1 MAATARR
8 GLPVPEARVT
18 PSFDQW
24 SKDFLAELAITSNVS
39 AAARVAGVSSRAVY
53 EARRTNAEFNRAW
66 QQALCDGYDTL
77 ELDLLRRLREGEL
90 KPRAGAKRGT
100 RSFDNA
106 TAFRLLVAH
115 RDSVARE
122 RALREDQDADAIIA
136 SINVKLELMRERSL
150 AQRAES
156 DSEGGGDDQ

>member
-1 MAATARR
+1 MAAMARR
-8 GLPVPEARVT
+8 GAGAPESRPA

-24 SKDFLAELAITSNVS
+24 SKEFLSELALSSNVS
-39 AAARVAGVSSRAVY
+39 AAARAAGIATRAVY
-53 EARRTNAEFNRAW
+53 EARRSNPEFNRAW
-66 QQALCDGYDTL
+66 QQALCDGYDNL
-77 ELDLLRRLREGEL
+77 ELDLLRRLREGEI
-90 KPRAGAKRGT
+90 KPRAGAKKGT

-136 SINVKLELMRERSL
+136 SINTKLELMRERSL
-150 AQRAES
+150 AARAGS
-156 DSEGGGDDQ
+156 DTDDL

>member
-8 GLPVPEARVT
+8 GAAAPEARTT
-18 PSFDQW
+18 PSFDHW
-24 SKDFLAELAITSNVS
+24 SKEFLGELAITSNVS
-39 AAARVAGVSSRAVY
+39 AAARVAGVSTRAVY
-53 EARRTNAEFNRAW
+53 EARRANAQFNRAW
-66 QQALCDGYDTL
+66 QEALCDGYDNL

-90 KPRAGAKRGT
+90 KPRAGARKGT

-136 SINVKLELMRERSL
+136 SINAKLELMRERSL
-150 AQRAES
+150 AQRGEADIHDE
-156 DSEGGGDDQ
+156 

>member
-8 GLPVPEARVT
+8 GLPAPEARAT

-39 AAARVAGVSSRAVY
+39 AAARVAGISTRAVY
-53 EARRTNAEFNRAW
+53 EVRRANAEFNRAW
-66 QQALCDGYDTL
+66 QLALCDGYDNL
-77 ELDLLRRLREGEL
+77 ELDLLRRLREGEI
-90 KPRAGAKRGT
+90 KPRAGAKKGT

-136 SINVKLELMRERSL
+136 SLNVKLELMRERSL
-150 AQRAES
+150 ARRSESEGES
-156 DSEGGGDDQ
+156 DDE

>member
-8 GLPVPEARVT
+8 GAAAPEARAT
-18 PSFDQW
+18 PNFDQW
-24 SKDFLAELAITSNVS
+24 SKEFLSELATSSNVS
-39 AAARVAGVSSRAVY
+39 AAARVAGVANRAVY

-66 QQALCDGYDTL
+66 QLALCDGYDNL

-90 KPRAGAKRGT
+90 KPRAGAKKGT

-136 SINVKLELMRERSL
+136 SINAKLELMRERSL
-150 AQRAES
+150 AQRT
-156 DSEGGGDDQ
+156 DGGGDDE